1 MKKFL
6 PKTLKNIS
14 GFTLVEL
21 LVVISIIAILSV
33 LGISLFGGVQQR
45 ARDTERRSEI
55 NAIKDA
61 LEQRFDAAS
70 GTYPGPLQATWFAN
84 GVIPNDPTDDGD
96 PLTTDDDYTGVPA
109 VAAAGFTI
117 CATLEANT
125 TPSCVYNQQQ

>member
-1 MKKFL
+1 MRKFL
-6 PKTLKNIS
+6 PKTLNNPS
-14 GFTLVEL
+14 GFTLIEL

-33 LGISLFGGVQQR
+33 LGISLFGGVQKK
-45 ARDTERRSEI
+45 ARDTERISEI

-84 GVIPNDPTDDGD
+84 GVIPEDPTEDGD
-96 PLTTDDDYTGVPA
+96 PLTADDYTGVPTA
-109 VAAAGFTI
+109 PATGFTI

>member
-6 PKTLKNIS
+6 PKTINNPS

-33 LGISLFGGVQQR
+33 LGISLFSGVQQK
-45 ARDTERRSEI
+45 ARDTERRAEI

-61 LEQRFDAAS
+61 LEQRFDAAA
-70 GTYPGPLQATWFAN
+70 GIYPGPLQATWFAN
-84 GVIPNDPTDDGD
+84 GVIPSDPGSLNPNNYGAPTA
-96 PLTTDDDYTGVPA
+96 PVT
-109 VAAAGFTI
+109 GFTL

-125 TPSCVYNQQQ
+125 TPACVYNQQQ